1 MGIGQRRRG
10 ESCGARE
17 MAACG
22 CGDKVVGFAREC
34 DRFQGQ
40 QLLQDTRIERKH
52 LYVDPGR
59 IHLRN
64 APRIEIAQLREDA
77 SHPAAGCRNTIE
89 EFAAGTF
96 QKAGRH
102 VMSRKR
108 PDMVWLIV
116 KHG

>member
-1 MGIGQRRRG
+1 
-10 ESCGARE
+10 

-22 CGDKVVGFAREC
+22 CRDKDPGFPRER
-34 DRFQGQ
+34 DRFQGR
-40 QLLQDTRIERKH
+40 QLLQAGRIEGRH

-59 IHLRN
+59 IHLRH

-102 VMSRKR
+102 VMSRER
-108 PDMVWLIV
+108 PGLVWLIV